1 MGRTDAP
8 TRRRGAGNRDAL
20 IRAGFEAIASLGYAR
35 ATTAEI
41 CRRAG
46 VSSGTFFHYF
56 ATKEELLLA
65 ILGES
70 DPPAEHSTLAEVL
83 TGVLAEAADPLG
95 PGFVREVSTLASLPR
110 VSRALA
116 EQAAKRRA
124 MLTRVLEIER
134 EAGRVRDDLPVG
146 ELRLR
151 VEVLVAGI
159 EALAADTDPP
169 EPQELESALRALLDG
184 AVHT

>member
-65 ILGES
+65 MSRIYPRKS
-70 DPPAEHSTLAEVL
+70 QPTDVDTTPPAPKDAVYRDGAPAPSHRGIVDDGDGDVESTVERSIA
-83 TGVLAEAADPLG
+83 
-95 PGFVREVSTLASLPR
+95 R
-110 VSRALA
+110 RAL
-116 EQAAKRRA
+116 Q
-124 MLTRVLEIER
+124 
-134 EAGRVRDDLPVG
+134 D
-146 ELRLR
+146 
-151 VEVLVAGI
+151 
-159 EALAADTDPP
+159 
-169 EPQELESALRALLDG
+169 
-184 AVHT
+184 